1 MQLKDQEEELD
12 DLAAQVQAQTRYTGT
27 GRAAKVKVDRT
38 GTDSGQIHD
47 TLEQAELQR

>member
-27 GRAAKVKVDRT
+27 GRAAKIRVEPHRYRLKVYRMLIV
-38 GTDSGQIHD
+38 S
-47 TLEQAELQR
+47 